1 MAGCQNRPTKLA
13 TFKKDRKT
21 DRRRQKEWVKDMYPH
36 STAKIQVVQQCA
48 AISAIAELLWRELC
62 STTNRQTDRQT
73 PGKTCFPWL

>member
-48 AISAIAELLWRELC
+48 AISAIAELL
-62 STTNRQTDRQT
+62 
-73 PGKTCFPWL
+73 